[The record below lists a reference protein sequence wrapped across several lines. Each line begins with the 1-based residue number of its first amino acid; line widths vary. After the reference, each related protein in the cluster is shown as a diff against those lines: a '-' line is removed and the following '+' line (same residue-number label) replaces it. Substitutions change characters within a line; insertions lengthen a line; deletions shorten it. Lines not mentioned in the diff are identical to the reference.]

1 MLNMLNNVNQ
11 FKQMLVSFIEKPDKL
26 KLKMQA
32 RFYCSII
39 KIQYENKKLRRMTL
53 DYLYQ

>member
-39 KIQYENKKLRRMTL
+39 KIQYENKTLRRMTL
-53 DYLYQ
+53 DYLHQ

>member
-1 MLNMLNNVNQ
+1 MLNMLNNFNL
-11 FKQMLVSFIEKPDKL
+11 FKQMVVSFIEKPDKL

-39 KIQYENKKLRRMTL
+39 KIQYENKTLRRMTL
-53 DYLYQ
+53 DYLNQ